1 MCAEAG
7 VSIEAKSRDKR
18 ELRHQMPFGLP
29 IERAGSSLV
38 SCGGCSESLAAET
51 LVVELDTCIDEDGCL
66 LFGAEVVLQAHGIAR
81 KVEDRCSLLA
91 YGEEIIAVV
100 ELVIVVEAQVVQL
113 AKCLISLPA
122 QRMTEVLITSK
133 SVAILVT
140 IAVAN
145 IARQLAS

>member
-1 MCAEAG
+1 
-7 VSIEAKSRDKR
+7 
-18 ELRHQMPFGLP
+18 MPFGLP
-29 IERAGSSLV
+29 VECASCSLV
-38 SCGGCSESLAAET
+38 SCGGCSESLASQT
-51 LVVELDTCIDEDGCL
+51 LVVELDTCIDEDGSL
-66 LFGAEVVLQAHGIAR
+66 LFGTEVVLQAHGIAR
-81 KVEDRCSLLA
+81 EVEDRCSLLA
-91 YGEEIIAVV
+91 YGEEIITVV
-100 ELVIVVEAQVVQL
+100 KLVIVVEAQVVQL

>member
-1 MCAEAG
+1 M
-7 VSIEAKSRDKR
+7 
-18 ELRHQMPFGLP
+18 
-29 IERAGSSLV
+29 
-38 SCGGCSESLAAET
+38 
-51 LVVELDTCIDEDGCL
+51 VELDTCIDEDGGL

-81 KVEDRCSLLA
+81 EVEDRCSLLA
-91 YGEEIIAVV
+91 HGEEIITVV

-113 AKCLISLPA
+113 AKCLISLSA

>member
-1 MCAEAG
+1 
-7 VSIEAKSRDKR
+7 
-18 ELRHQMPFGLP
+18 MPFGLP
-29 IERAGSSLV
+29 VERAGSSLV
-38 SCGGCSESLAAET
+38 SCGGCSESLASQT

-66 LFGAEVVLQAHGIAR
+66 LFGAEVVLQARGIAR
-81 KVEDRCSLLA
+81 EVEDRCSLLA

>member
-1 MCAEAG
+1 
-7 VSIEAKSRDKR
+7 
-18 ELRHQMPFGLP
+18 MPFGLP
-29 IERAGSSLV
+29 VERASCSLV
-38 SCGGCSESLAAET
+38 SCGSCGESLTAET
-51 LVVELDTCIDEDGCL
+51 LVVELDSCIDEDGCL
-66 LFGAEVVLQAHGIAR
+66 LFGAEVVLQAYGIAR
-81 KVEDRCSLLA
+81 EVEDRCSLFA
-91 YGEEIIAVV
+91 YGEEIIAVI

-133 SVAILVT
+133 SIAILVT